1 MWTSQ
6 QENAD
11 LVTFNKEI
19 PNKKLPFFLW
29 SKPSK
34 LNNSYGKIDLASVC
48 GRGQG

>member
-19 PNKKLPFFLW
+19 PNKKLPFFCEVNLL
-29 SKPSK
+29 SSTTVT
-34 LNNSYGKIDLASVC
+34 GK
-48 GRGQG
+48 